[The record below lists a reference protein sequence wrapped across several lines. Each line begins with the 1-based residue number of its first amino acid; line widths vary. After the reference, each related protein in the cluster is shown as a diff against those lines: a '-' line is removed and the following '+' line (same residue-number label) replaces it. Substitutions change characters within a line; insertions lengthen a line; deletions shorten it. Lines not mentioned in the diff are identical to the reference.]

1 MSERERVSGERA
13 TLESVSIVTRRE
25 RTDAAWSRLN
35 EFEDELTPQELEVAE
50 AQAAVEEDLA
60 QLAGERNELVDTL
73 RRVQA
78 DFENYRKRVL
88 REQTSLVERATER
101 LVEDLLPVLDSFDG
115 ALGSLAG
122 SDSPEAEKVRD
133 GVAGIRTQ
141 FVSVLEKAGLERIEA
156 DGTPFDPNEHE
167 AVLQDDGTGE
177 PHVAET
183 MRTGYRLKG
192 RVLRPAMVARHAR
205 GLTRRL
211 PMLDTTRQPERA
223 EASGGCSPAS
233 ERQRAG
239 YPGSQRASE

>member
-1 MSERERVSGERA
+1 MSQFPPNTEREHEVADAEADVAEAEAAVEADLSQLTQLEGERA
-13 TLESVSIVTRRE
+13 
-25 RTDAAWSRLN
+25 
-35 EFEDELTPQELEVAE
+35 
-50 AQAAVEEDLA
+50 DL
-60 QLAGERNELVDTL
+60 LDTL

-133 GVAGIRTQ
+133 GVVGIRTQ
-141 FVSVLEKAGLERIEA
+141 FVSVLEKAGLERIDA
-156 DGTPFDPNEHE
+156 DGAPFDPNEHE
-167 AVLQDDGTGE
+167 AVLQDQGTGE

-192 RVLRPAMVARHAR
+192 RVLRPAMVRVSH
-205 GLTRRL
+205 
-211 PMLDTTRQPERA
+211 
-223 EASGGCSPAS
+223 GG
-233 ERQRAG
+233 
-239 YPGSQRASE
+239 